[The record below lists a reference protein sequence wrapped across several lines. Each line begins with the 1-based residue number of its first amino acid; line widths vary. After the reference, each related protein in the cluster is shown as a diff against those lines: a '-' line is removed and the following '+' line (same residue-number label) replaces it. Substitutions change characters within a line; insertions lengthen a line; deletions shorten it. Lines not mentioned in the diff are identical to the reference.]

1 MNQSI
6 IKLDEFLKRN
16 EKFIISTHE
25 SPDADGL
32 GCEIA
37 FLDFLKQMGKTAII
51 LNSDPTPDICQFL
64 DIDDELTVY
73 KDESQLPADINEYA
87 QFVLDTNDYNN
98 IGSAYKILSPRIKE
112 YFIIDHH
119 QDSDQNKIDI
129 NFIKV
134 GAASASEII
143 YAIIKH
149 YKKELNFKT
158 AQALYTGIVFDTG
171 SFRYPKTTSETFK
184 IASHL
189 VSLGV
194 DPFTVYEHL
203 YESNSLSSFQLR
215 GKILSSM
222 EILEDGRMI
231 SMKLTP
237 QMVAETDG
245 SFSEGEATINSPFTV
260 KGVAASLLVKQD
272 VEGPVKISMRT
283 KGNLDV
289 AALAIKNGGGG
300 HKNAAGY
307 KTNAPFEE
315 AYKKAVADMKEFF
328 K

>member
-6 IKLDEFLKRN
+6 RMLDEFLKRN
-16 EKFIISTHE
+16 DKFIISTHE

-37 FLDFLKQMGKTAII
+37 FFDFLKQMGKTVMV
-51 LNSDPTPDICQFL
+51 LNSDPVPEICRFL
-64 DIDDELTVY
+64 DIDNELTVLEN
-73 KDESQLPADINEYA
+73 ESQLPADINEYA
-87 QFVLDTNDYNN
+87 QFVLDTNDYHN
-98 IGSAYKILSPRIKE
+98 IGSAFGILSTRVKE

-134 GAASASEII
+134 EAASASEII
-143 YAIIKH
+143 YAIMMH

-158 AQALYTGIVFDTG
+158 AQALFTGIVFDTG

-194 DPFTVYEHL
+194 DPFKVYENL

-215 GKILSSM
+215 GKILASM
-222 EILEDGRMI
+222 EILENGKMI

-237 QMVAETDG
+237 QMVIDTKG
-245 SFSEGEATINSPFTV
+245 SFSEGESTINAPFTV
-260 KGVAASLLVKQD
+260 KGVVASLLVKQD

-289 AALAIKNGGGG
+289 AAIAIQNGGGG

-307 KTNAPFEE
+307 KTKLPFEE
-315 AYKKAVADMKEFF
+315 AFEKAVKDMKKFF

>member
-6 IKLDEFLKRN
+6 RMLDEFLKRN
-16 EKFIISTHE
+16 DKFIISTHE

-37 FLDFLKQMGKTAII
+37 FLDFLKQMGKTVMV
-51 LNSDPTPDICQFL
+51 LNSDPVPEICRFL
-64 DIDDELTVY
+64 DIDNELTVLE
-73 KDESQLPADINEYA
+73 DESKLPADINEYA
-87 QFVLDTNDYNN
+87 QFVLDTNDYHN
-98 IGSAYKILSPRIKE
+98 IGSAYGILSTRVKE

-129 NFIKV
+129 NYIKV
-134 GAASASEII
+134 EAASASEII
-143 YAIIKH
+143 YAIMMH
-149 YKKELNFKT
+149 YNKEINFKT
-158 AQALYTGIVFDTG
+158 AQALFTGIVFDTG

-194 DPFTVYEHL
+194 DPFKVYEKL

-215 GKILSSM
+215 GKILASM
-222 EILEDGRMI
+222 EILEDGKMI

-237 QMVAETDG
+237 QMVIDTKG
-245 SFSEGEATINSPFTV
+245 SFSEGESTINAPFTV
-260 KGVAASLLVKQD
+260 KGVVASLLVKQD

-289 AALAIKNGGGG
+289 AAIAIRNGGGG

-307 KTNAPFEE
+307 KTKIPFDE
-315 AYKKAVADMKEFF
+315 AFDKAVKDMKEFF

>member
-6 IKLDEFLKRN
+6 KKLDEFLKRN
-16 EKFIISTHE
+16 DKFIISTHE

-37 FLDFLKQMGKTAII
+37 FFDFLKQMGKTVMI
-51 LNSDPTPDICQFL
+51 LNSDPVPEICQFL
-64 DIDDELTVY
+64 DIDNELTVFS
-73 KDESQLPADINEYA
+73 DESQLPADINEYA

-98 IGSAYKILSPRIKE
+98 IGSAYNILSTRVKE

-119 QDSDQNKIDI
+119 QDSDQNKINT

-134 GAASASEII
+134 DAASASEII
-143 YAIIKH
+143 YAIIM
-149 YKKELNFKT
+149 YYGKELNFKT
-158 AQALYTGIVFDTG
+158 AQALFTGIVFDTG
-171 SFRYPKTTSETFK
+171 SFRYPKTTAETFK

-194 DPFTVYEHL
+194 DPFQVYEHL

-222 EILEDGRMI
+222 EILEGGRMI

-237 QMVAETDG
+237 QMVADTNG
-245 SFSEGEATINSPFTV
+245 SFSEGEATINQPFTV

-300 HKNAAGY
+300 HKNAAGF
-307 KTNAPFEE
+307 KSKLPFDE
-315 AYKKAVADMKEFF
+315 AYAKAVADMKEFF